1 MVPYHSINIKKKK
14 LSREHHW
21 LEQHNR
27 VNIQL
32 NLYSKS
38 RPSFEFFHIKMAEFT
53 IDTNEDRLETLTVPD
68 EPEDFSAMTQ
78 IQNRQDIARNT

>member
-1 MVPYHSINIKKKK
+1 
-14 LSREHHW
+14 
-21 LEQHNR
+21 
-27 VNIQL
+27 
-32 NLYSKS
+32 
-38 RPSFEFFHIKMAEFT
+38 MAEFT